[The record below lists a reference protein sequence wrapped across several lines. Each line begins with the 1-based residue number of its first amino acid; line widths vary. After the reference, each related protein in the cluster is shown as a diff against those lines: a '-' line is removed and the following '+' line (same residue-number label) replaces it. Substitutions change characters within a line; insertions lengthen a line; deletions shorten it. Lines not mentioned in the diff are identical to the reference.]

1 MNKKLPLFIIG
12 ALLLGVASWA
22 GYATWGHKKSNE
34 LVIYGNVD
42 IRQVDLGFRVAGR
55 IREMR
60 FEEGDRVK
68 QGQVIAILDKD
79 TFKADVS
86 NSMAQMNAI
95 QATFA
100 KMERG
105 NRPEEIE
112 RARATAHE
120 KDVRL
125 KNAQRLYERRLGLA
139 KSGSISKQ
147 QFDDTLAD
155 RDAAQAEDQ
164 LSKADLALELAGFR
178 DEDIQEAR
186 ANLDAAKARLEQ
198 AEINLQD
205 TEILAPTDG
214 IILTRVREPGAI
226 VAAGQTVY
234 TLQLLSPVWIR
245 TYVPEKD
252 LGRIYPGMPAEIY
265 TDTRPAKPYHGQI
278 GFISPVAEFTPKN
291 VETTNLRTDLVY
303 RLRVIVSD
311 RNHGFQQGMP
321 VTVKLELKP
330 KIPAE
335 HRVSNDGRH
344 RLN

>member
-1 MNKKLPLFIIG
+1 MKKRLPLLIIG
-12 ALLLGVASWA
+12 ALLLGAASWA
-22 GYATWGHKKSNE
+22 GYATWGNKESNE

-68 QGQVIAILDKD
+68 KGQVIAVLDKD
-79 TFKADVS
+79 TFKVSVS
-86 NSMAQMNAI
+86 NAIAQMEAM
-95 QATFA
+95 QATLT

-112 RARATAHE
+112 RARAMAHE

-125 KNAQRLYERRLGLA
+125 KNAQRLYERRLGLV

-155 RDAAQAEDQ
+155 RDAAQAEGQ
-164 LSKADLALELAGFR
+164 LSQADLALELAGFR
-178 DEDIQEAR
+178 DEDIQQAR
-186 ANLDAAKARLEQ
+186 ANLDAAKARLDQ
-198 AEINLQD
+198 SEINLQD

-214 IILTRVREPGAI
+214 IILTRVREPGGI

-291 VETTNLRTDLVY
+291 VETTSLRTDLVY

-311 RNHGFQQGMP
+311 RDHGLQQGMP
-321 VTVKLELKP
+321 VTVKLKLKP
-330 KIPAE
+330 KTPAE
-335 HRVSNDGRH
+335 QRVSNDRKH

>member
-1 MNKKLPLFIIG
+1 MNKRLPLLIIG
-12 ALLLGVASWA
+12 ALLLVAASWA
-22 GYATWGHKKSNE
+22 GYASWGNKEPNE

-42 IRQVDLGFRVAGR
+42 IRQVDLGFRVTGR
-55 IREMR
+55 IQEMR

-68 QGQVIAILDKD
+68 KGQIIAVLDKD
-79 TFKADVS
+79 TFKVDVS
-86 NSMAQMNAI
+86 TAIGQME
-95 QATFA
+95 A
-100 KMERG
+100 K
-105 NRPEEIE
+105 RPILPRWKEEI
-112 RARATAHE
+112 
-120 KDVRL
+120 VRRKL
-125 KNAQRLYERRLGLA
+125 NGLGPRPMKRMFGSKTLSAYMSDGLGLVQ
-139 KSGSISKQ
+139 SGSISKQ

-155 RDAAQAEDQ
+155 RDAAQAQDQ
-164 LSKADLALELAGFR
+164 LSQADLALELAGFR
-178 DEDIQEAR
+178 DEDIQQAR
-186 ANLDAAKARLEQ
+186 ANLDAAKARLDQ

-214 IILTRVREPGAI
+214 IILTRVREPGGI

-291 VETTNLRTDLVY
+291 VETTSLRTDLVY

-311 RNHGFQQGMP
+311 RDHGLQQGMP
-321 VTVKLELKP
+321 VTVKLKLKS
-330 KIPAE
+330 KTPAE
-335 HRVSNDGRH
+335 QRVSNDRKH